1 MSNPRFNKA
10 NVTETIKRHIAVESE
25 DYGFDIRKGWEQVH
39 AAAHRKAG
47 PLRGISADQLHEAH
61 RAFGAFEALHALA
74 EELGLPC
81 CEPASLRDEGT
92 EPETIHGKTHKDRSC

>member
-1 MSNPRFNKA
+1 MSNPRFNKV

-25 DYGFDIRKGWEQVH
+25 GSGSGRYDFDIRKGWEQVH

-47 PLRGISADQLHEAH
+47 PLRGISAEQLHEAH
-61 RAFGAFEALHALA
+61 RAYGAFEALHMLA

-81 CEPASLRDEGT
+81 CEPKKDEG
-92 EPETIHGKTHKDRSC
+92 